1 MSQDNARKQT
11 RLASIVI
18 LVTFLGWMG
27 VSFIGGRMG
36 WDARYAILA
45 DLAALAAFFWALVV
59 LYQVWRK
66 RQRDEE

>member
-1 MSQDNARKQT
+1 M
-11 RLASIVI
+11 I